1 MKHMIGYA
9 AAFLIAGTLVACSVQ
24 TTTKDAPS
32 FDTVRKEA
40 VNSDNILQNKEGT
53 ELYIANLDA
62 NTVSIVNEKTQK
74 VEEEI
79 PVGKEPV
86 QLALSPDEDRLYVSC
101 RYDNKIDV
109 ILLEEGKVV
118 DSYEVGKEP
127 FGLLTSQNGKT
138 LYVANYR
145 ESTIMMVDV
154 KSGDVT
160 ETIPV
165 DDRPRTM
172 AETADGKK
180 LYIPHYL
187 SGEISVLDTEK
198 KKVAKTIKLAG
209 SPDVSDRKKSQGIP
223 NTLEQ
228 FVIAPDGKTAW
239 IPHLVTNIDT
249 PIQFEETIF
258 PAISIIDLEKDEEL
272 VDKRK
277 ELFDEINV
285 LNSKNETMIVSNPYD
300 VAFQKDGSKAYVV
313 MSGSEDLVVFDLKRG
328 GNATQILRRIEGDNP
343 RGILLSNNGETLYVH
358 NAMSHDLA
366 TIDSGGSSTHSR
378 AKKLQDNISLIKKDP
393 LDPQVRKGKTIF
405 YSANSDE
412 FEADITGNNWMS
424 CVSCHSDGEI
434 NGLTLMT
441 GRGQRN
447 VPTNT
452 RTAETG
458 LFTWD
463 GSRDDF
469 TDYLLTVQGEMGGMM
484 KYEPGEKLPADVEKM
499 YDDLFAYLKDPLSF
513 PVPQSPYKKNG
524 ELTSSAK
531 DGKALFEGK
540 ASCISCH
547 SGSQF
552 TDSVEA
558 TGEDGKLTTDVT
570 DYLHDIGTANRYD
583 VSTKGDAR
591 ADFTNPR
598 DGKSFDTPSLVGVW
612 ATGPYLHDGSAGTI
626 EESIQRHQYEEK
638 SELSQ
643 IEMSKIADY
652 VRSLD

>member
-1 MKHMIGYA
+1 MKKMIGYA
-9 AAFLIAGTLVACSVQ
+9 AAFLIAGTLVACSIH
-24 TTTKDAPS
+24 TTTKDDPS

-74 VEEEI
+74 VQKEI
-79 PVGKEPV
+79 SVGKEPV

-109 ILLEEGKVV
+109 VSLEEEKVI
-118 DSYEVGKEP
+118 DSYEVGSEP
-127 FGLLTSQNGKT
+127 FGLMTSRDGKT

-160 ETIPV
+160 ETLAV
-165 DDRPRTM
+165 HDRPRTM
-172 AETADGKK
+172 ALTADGKK

-198 KKVAKTIKLAG
+198 KKVVNTIKLAD

-239 IPHLVTNIDT
+239 VPHLVTNVDT
-249 PIQFEETIF
+249 AIQFEETIF
-258 PAISIIDLEKDEEL
+258 PAISVIDLEKDKEV
-272 VDKRK
+272 VDQRK

-285 LNSKNETMIVSNPYD
+285 LDSKNETMIVSNPYD
-300 VAFQKDGSKAYVV
+300 VSFQKDGSKAYAV

-343 RGILLSNNGETLYVH
+343 RGILLSKDGETLYVH

-366 TIDSGGSSTHSR
+366 TIDSGGASVHSR
-378 AKKLQDNISLIKKDP
+378 AKKLNDNISLIKKDP
-393 LDPQVRKGKTIF
+393 LDPQIRKGKTIF
-405 YSANSDE
+405 YSANSEE

-424 CVSCHSDGEI
+424 CASCHSDGEI

-441 GRGQRN
+441 GKGQRN

-452 RTAETG
+452 QTSENG
-458 LFTWD
+458 LFLWD

-484 KYEPGEKLPADVEKM
+484 KYEPGEELPADVEKM
-499 YDDLFAYLKDPLSF
+499 YDDLFAFLKEPASF
-513 PVPQSPYKKNG
+513 PVPQSPYKENG

-531 DGKALFEGK
+531 DGKILFEGK

-547 SGSQF
+547 SGRQF
-552 TDSVEA
+552 TDSVKA
-558 TGEDGKLTTDVT
+558 SGENGELSTSMT
-570 DYLHDIGTANRYD
+570 DYLHDIGTANPSD
-583 VSTKGDAR
+583 VPSKGDAR

-598 DGKSFDTPSLVGVW
+598 DGKSFDTPSLIGVW
-612 ATGPYLHDGSAGTI
+612 ATGPYLHDGSAKTI
-626 EESIQRHQYEEK
+626 EETIERHQYEEK

>member
-1 MKHMIGYA
+1 MKKMIGYA
-9 AAFLIAGTLVACSVQ
+9 AAFLIVGTLVACSIQ
-24 TTTKDAPS
+24 TTTKDGPS
-32 FDTVRKEA
+32 FETVRKKA
-40 VNSDNILQNKEGT
+40 VNSDNILPNKEGT

-62 NTVSIVNEKTQK
+62 NTVSIVNEKTRK
-74 VEEEI
+74 VEKEI

-86 QLALSPDEDRLYVSC
+86 QLALSPDVDRLYVSC
-101 RYDNKIDV
+101 RFDNQIDV
-109 ILLEEGKVV
+109 ISLDEGKVV
-118 DSYEVGKEP
+118 DSYEVGSEP
-127 FGLLTSQNGKT
+127 FGIMTSQNGEL

-145 ESTIMMVDV
+145 ESSIMMVDV
-154 KSGDVT
+154 ESGDVT
-160 ETIPV
+160 ETISV
-165 DDRPRTM
+165 HDRPRTL
-172 AETADGKK
+172 ALTADGKK

-198 KKVAKTIKLAG
+198 KKVVKTIKLAD
-209 SPDVSDRKKSQGIP
+209 SPSVSDRKKSQGIP
-223 NTLEQ
+223 NSLEQ

-239 IPHLVTNIDT
+239 VPHLVTNVDT

-285 LNSKNETMIVSNPYD
+285 LDSKNETMIVSNPYD
-300 VAFQKDGSKAYVV
+300 VSFQKDGSKAYVV

-328 GNATQILRRIEGDNP
+328 GNATQILRRIDGDNP
-343 RGILLSNNGETLYVH
+343 RGIVLSDDGETLYVH

-366 TIDSGGSSTHSR
+366 TIDSGGTSTHSR
-378 AKKLQDNISLIKKDP
+378 AKKLHDNISLIKKDP

-424 CVSCHSDGEI
+424 CASCHSDGEI

-441 GRGQRN
+441 GKGQRN
-447 VPTNT
+447 VPTNI

-458 LFTWD
+458 LFLWD

-484 KYEPGEKLPADVEKM
+484 NYEPGEELPADVEKM
-499 YDDLFAYLKDPLSF
+499 YDDLFAFLKEPDSF
-513 PVPQSPYKKNG
+513 PVPKSPYKING

-531 DGKALFEGK
+531 DGKVLFEGK

-552 TDSVEA
+552 TDSVNAVDEN
-558 TGEDGKLTTDVT
+558 GELTTDIMN
-570 DYLHDIGTANRYD
+570 YLHDIGTANRFD
-583 VSTKGDAR
+583 VPSEGDPR
-591 ADFTNPR
+591 ADFSNPR
-598 DGKSFDTPSLVGVW
+598 DGKSFDTPSLIGVW
-612 ATGPYLHDGSAGTI
+612 ATPPYFHDGSAKTI
-626 EESIQRHQYEEK
+626 EESIERHQYEEK

-643 IEMSKIADY
+643 IEIAKIADY

>member
-1 MKHMIGYA
+1 MKKIIGYA
-9 AAFLIAGTLVACSVQ
+9 AAFLIAGTLVACSIQ
-24 TTTKDAPS
+24 TTTKDDPS
-32 FDTVRKEA
+32 FDTIRKEA

-62 NTVSIVNEKTQK
+62 NTVSIVDEKTQEVQK
-74 VEEEI
+74 EI

-109 ILLEEGKVV
+109 ISLEEGKVV
-118 DSYEVGKEP
+118 DSYKVGSEP
-127 FGLLTSQNGKT
+127 FGLMTSQNGKT

-145 ESTIMMVDV
+145 ENTIMMVDV

-160 ETIPV
+160 ETISV
-165 DDRPRTM
+165 HDRPRTL
-172 AETADGKK
+172 ALTANGKK
-180 LYIPHYL
+180 LYVPHYL
-187 SGEISVLDTEK
+187 SGEISVLNTETN
-198 KKVAKTIKLAG
+198 KVTKTIELAD
-209 SPDVSDRKKSQGIP
+209 SPDVQDPKKSQGIP

-228 FVIAPDGKTAW
+228 FVISPDGKTAW
-239 IPHLVTNIDT
+239 IPHLVTNVDT
-249 PIQFEETIF
+249 AIQFEETIF
-258 PAISIIDLEKDEEL
+258 PAISIIDLEKDEEI
-272 VDKRK
+272 VDQRK
-277 ELFDEINV
+277 QLFEEINV
-285 LNSKNETMIVSNPYD
+285 LDSKNETMIVSNPYD
-300 VAFQKDGSKAYVV
+300 VTFQEDGSKAYAI

-343 RGILLSNNGETLYVH
+343 RGVLLSKDGETLYVH

-366 TIDSGGSSTHSR
+366 TIDSGGASVHSR
-378 AKKLQDNISLIKKDP
+378 AKKLNDNISLIKKDP

-424 CVSCHSDGEI
+424 CASCHSDGEI

-441 GRGQRN
+441 GKGQRN

-452 RTAETG
+452 QTSENG
-458 LFTWD
+458 LFLWD

-484 KYEPGEKLPADVEKM
+484 KYEPGEELPAEVEKM
-499 YDDLFAYLKDPLSF
+499 YDDLFAFLKEPTSF
-513 PVPQSPYKKNG
+513 PVPQSPYKENG

-547 SGSQF
+547 SGNQF
-552 TDSVEA
+552 TDSVKA
-558 TGEDGKLTTDVT
+558 TGENGKLTTDMT
-570 DYLHDIGTANRYD
+570 DYLHDIGTANQFD
-583 VSTKGDAR
+583 VPSEGDAR
-591 ADFTNPR
+591 AAFSNPR

-612 ATGPYLHDGSAGTI
+612 ATGPYLHDGSAKTI
-626 EESIQRHQYEEK
+626 EESIERHQYDEK

-643 IEMSKIADY
+643 IEMAKIADY